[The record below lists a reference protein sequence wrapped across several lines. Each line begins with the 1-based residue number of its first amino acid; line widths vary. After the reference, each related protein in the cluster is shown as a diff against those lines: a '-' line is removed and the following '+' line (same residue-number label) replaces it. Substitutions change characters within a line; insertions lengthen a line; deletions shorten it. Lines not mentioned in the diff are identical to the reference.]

1 VPGLLPH
8 GEQRRAAGHGAAAG
22 GGLTDDAACAGNKHF
37 HADHYGGLHRRFDK
51 GLIYCTPVTARLVHQ
66 ELKVAWE
73 RLRPVAL
80 NTPTCIRG
88 VRVTFLEAHH
98 CPGAAMILFE
108 PAGEVPTL
116 HQGDCRCC
124 PAMRAE
130 PALAALR
137 GRVTLVA
144 DTTYADPK
152 YHFPTQEQVRPS
164 SSPSSS

>member
-1 VPGLLPH
+1 M
-8 GEQRRAAGHGAAAG
+8 
-22 GGLTDDAACAGNKHF
+22 
-37 HADHYGGLHRRFDK
+37 
-51 GLIYCTPVTARLVHQ
+51 
-66 ELKVAWE
+66 AWE

>member
-1 VPGLLPH
+1 M
-8 GEQRRAAGHGAAAG
+8 
-22 GGLTDDAACAGNKHF
+22 
-37 HADHYGGLHRRFDK
+37 
-51 GLIYCTPVTARLVHQ
+51 
-66 ELKVAWE
+66 AWE
-73 RLRPVAL
+73 RLWPVAL

-152 YHFPTQEQVRPS
+152 YRKLSLQRPHTVCQS
-164 SSPSSS
+164 